1 MLKAYQTRWNK
12 LRHFTFDDGTATD
25 SFAQKT
31 TSSQNWTTA
40 FTARALSEYKKFLLL
55 CSVSPTGAA
64 PPQIVDKTW
73 PPTDIWPPPGK
84 KIPPIKAPPFTWS
97 TKISI
102 AFTAYLLLTFAFC
115 IFVFRQP
122 TSYFI
127 NGPEFIFF
135 FAVYTACILPALSR
149 YLQHK
154 LKQTELNAICWFP
167 EDASHFQSA
176 QCCSGEHRASDNR
189 QNGHGRSH
197 SAVSSSCESSCAG
210 GEGCGDGKT
219 DEYEK
224 NNKLHYL
231 NNVT

>member
-25 SFAQKT
+25 SFAPKT
-31 TSSQNWTTA
+31 TSLQNWTTA
-40 FTARALSEYKKFLLL
+40 FTARAISEYKKFLLL

-64 PPQIVDKTW
+64 PPQIVDKAW

-97 TKISI
+97 TKIPI
-102 AFTAYLLLTFAFC
+102 AFTAYLLLTFALC

-127 NGPEFIFF
+127 NGPEFIIF

-154 LKQTELNAICWFP
+154 LKQTELNAIFWFP
-167 EDASHFQSA
+167 EDALPFNQHNA
-176 QCCSGEHRASDNR
+176 APVNTAHPTTVKMDTA
-189 QNGHGRSH
+189 GRTVPLA
-197 SAVSSSCESSCAG
+197 AVVKAAVAE
-210 GEGCGDGKT
+210 
-219 DEYEK
+219 EK
-224 NNKLHYL
+224 DAVMEKLMNMKKIINYITL
-231 NNVT
+231 TT